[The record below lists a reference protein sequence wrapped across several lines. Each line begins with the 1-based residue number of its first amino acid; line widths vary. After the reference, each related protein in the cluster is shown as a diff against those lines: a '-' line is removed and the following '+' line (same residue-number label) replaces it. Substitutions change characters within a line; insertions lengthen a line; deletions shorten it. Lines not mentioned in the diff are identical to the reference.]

1 MYKRNPYIEIIL
13 LILFII
19 TNLIIQNSV
28 IQLVILYLQLKLN
41 SKLSKKIK
49 ISLMIIS
56 IVNIMNGFFIS
67 LMKII
72 NIVIYVYS
80 IAKKYNKKDI
90 IQYYIYITKKNPQ
103 ELWIKSL
110 YFSEYF
116 KNNLYKIKYL
126 TKELGY
132 KKKIGLYKYNITI
145 SLKNT
150 KTDLDSLIHLLEK
163 RHFYN
168 QYKNISI
175 IEIDKNDINTLL
187 ICVII
192 LIISILIWR
201 SKYAIFI

>member
-72 NIVIYVYS
+72 NIVIYVYT
-80 IAKKYNKKDI
+80 IEKKYNKKDI
-90 IQYYIYITKKNPQ
+90 IQYYIYITKK
-103 ELWIKSL
+103 KSTGIGD
-110 YFSEYF
+110 
-116 KNNLYKIKYL
+116 KI
-126 TKELGY
+126 
-132 KKKIGLYKYNITI
+132 
-145 SLKNT
+145 
-150 KTDLDSLIHLLEK
+150 
-163 RHFYN
+163 
-168 QYKNISI
+168 
-175 IEIDKNDINTLL
+175 IN
-187 ICVII
+187 
-192 LIISILIWR
+192 
-201 SKYAIFI
+201 F